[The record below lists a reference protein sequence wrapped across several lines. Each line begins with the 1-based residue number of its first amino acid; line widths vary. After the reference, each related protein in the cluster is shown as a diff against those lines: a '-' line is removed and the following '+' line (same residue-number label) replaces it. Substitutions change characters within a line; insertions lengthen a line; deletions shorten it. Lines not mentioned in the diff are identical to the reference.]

1 MTKEEKRIAKNASAK
16 KYREANK
23 AEIAAKDK
31 EYREENKAEIVAKR
45 NLPENKAKKK
55 EYRDTYYEAN
65 KEKLAAKRNLP
76 ENKAKVAL
84 QKAEYQEENKAD
96 IAAKQK
102 VHRAK
107 LETKAA
113 TNEYQKKRCA
123 ENPGIAYYANF
134 LAAIWNFRKFGGKNG
149 AKAFEKAGFTGKDL
163 NERLLPFGKSWDDM
177 EGEHLDHIIPASS
190 FGYPLPGDSNF
201 LACYGLDNLQLL
213 TPAENRAKGSKLEG
227 PKK

>member
-65 KEKLAAKRNLP
+65 KEKLAAKRALP
-76 ENKAKVAL
+76 EIKEAV
-84 QKAEYQEENKAD
+84 
-96 IAAKQK
+96 
-102 VHRAK
+102 
-107 LETKAA
+107 
-113 TNEYQKKRCA
+113 NEYQKKRCA
-123 ENPGIAYYANF
+123 ENPGIANYKNF
-134 LAAIWNFRKFGGKNG
+134 LAAIWSFRKFGGNYG

-213 TPAENRAKGSKLEG
+213 TAEENRAKGAKLDQ